1 METVLGIKEFRLTI
15 KHLQFCRGLYRR
27 AGCGEFPVLQE
38 MGSKRGQ
45 VYPEK
50 KGLNRQ
56 KSWDGDVRDGRFT
69 RHLLGLF
76 EGEKKGSTMRVL
88 GTLFSDKSM
97 CKIWTVFPLLF
108 ELFFLHFLVTC
119 ECRSQASGDTLCD
132 AKKTLSRS
140 SGWWYGTFF
149 IFHNIW
155 IVILPI

>member
-1 METVLGIKEFRLTI
+1 MDSHGGDLHFPLIIYGMIVETVLGIKEFRLTI
-15 KHLQFCRGLYRR
+15 KHLQFCRGQYRR

-76 EGEKKGSTMRVL
+76 EGEKKGQ
-88 GTLFSDKSM
+88 
-97 CKIWTVFPLLF
+97 P
-108 ELFFLHFLVTC
+108 
-119 ECRSQASGDTLCD
+119 
-132 AKKTLSRS
+132 
-140 SGWWYGTFF
+140 
-149 IFHNIW
+149 
-155 IVILPI
+155 